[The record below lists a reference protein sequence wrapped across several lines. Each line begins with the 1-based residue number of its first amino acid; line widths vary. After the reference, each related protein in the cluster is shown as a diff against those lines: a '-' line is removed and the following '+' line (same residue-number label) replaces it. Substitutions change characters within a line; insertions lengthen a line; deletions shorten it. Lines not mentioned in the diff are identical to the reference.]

1 MSAAGQDVAGL
12 AHKSYEVPQPA
23 FANQSAQLEKLF
35 AALSKAQAKVEG
47 AVKGKKNPAFPG
59 SKYADLASVWDAC
72 RGPLAEN
79 ELCVI
84 QQPLNDGPKVG
95 LRTTIGHA
103 SGQWIASTVWTTPKD
118 QGPQALGSCLTYLR
132 RYSLSAAVGVAPDDD
147 DGNAA
152 EGRAEGKA
160 PAPRVASATSA
171 AGTSRPT
178 TETAPS
184 TSRAS
189 DIKHDGSKASPD
201 QVKLLHVLKGKL
213 GVQECDGSCVRE
225 TVKVTK
231 TKGQVP
237 ITVRCLYHT
246 QLAKFTDQAGK
257 AITSSKDLSIAQMSH
272 LLDSYHRKMEK
283 MTEKTENLRPLD
295 LEAQDHA
302 RDPGCDDEPPMADAG
317 DLADLED
324 AARKRWGDGFAPK
337 FNQWLAG
344 AFDYDSVLQLHKQEA
359 IDAVRMLG
367 EGK

>member
-1 MSAAGQDVAGL
+1 
-12 AHKSYEVPQPA
+12 
-23 FANQSAQLEKLF
+23 
-35 AALSKAQAKVEG
+35 
-47 AVKGKKNPAFPG
+47 
-59 SKYADLASVWDAC
+59 
-72 RGPLAEN
+72 
-79 ELCVI
+79 
-84 QQPLNDGPKVG
+84 
-95 LRTTIGHA
+95 
-103 SGQWIASTVWTTPKD
+103 
-118 QGPQALGSCLTYLR
+118 
-132 RYSLSAAVGVAPDDD
+132 VGVAPDDD

-160 PAPRVASATSA
+160 PSPVAPGASATSA
-171 AGTSRPT
+171 DGTSPPIT
-178 TETAPS
+178 KTAPS
-184 TSRAS
+184 TPKAS
-189 DIKHDGSKASPD
+189 DIKHDGSHASPD

-231 TKGQVP
+231 TQGNKP
-237 ITVRCLYHT
+237 ITVRCVYHT

-257 AITSSKDLSIAQMSH
+257 TITSSKDLSIAQISH

-344 AFDYDSVLQLHKQEA
+344 AFDYDSVLQLHKDEA
-359 IDAVRMLG
+359 MEAVRMIAS
-367 EGK
+367 GK